1 MNYAGLVEEI
11 LKKYKE
17 ELGINDEV
25 RVKIKKYKTRSAFI
39 NLKTKTIFI
48 NENLLELGEEV
59 LRYLILHELIHLK
72 LNSKYHDSEFNRT
85 LYSYIPPE
93 KVSEL
98 RGLIVGKMLLPSRI
112 NTMNYSTA
120 KWCNDCRQE

>member
-72 LNSKYHDSEFNRT
+72 LNSKYHDASSIE
-85 LYSYIPPE
+85 
-93 KVSEL
+93 
-98 RGLIVGKMLLPSRI
+98 PSTVI
-112 NTMNYSTA
+112 YPLKKSQNYGV
-120 KWCNDCRQE
+120 

>member
-1 MNYAGLVEEI
+1 MNYADLVEKI

-17 ELGINDEV
+17 ALGINDEV
-25 RVKIKKYKTRSAFI
+25 RVKIKKYKTKSAFI

-59 LRYLILHELIHLK
+59 LKYLILHELIHLK
-72 LNSKYHDSEFNRT
+72 LNSKYHGGKFNKI

-98 RGLIVGKMLLPSRI
+98 RGLIVGKLLLLSRI
-112 NTMNYSTA
+112 NTVNYSTV
-120 KWCNDCRQE
+120 KRCNDCQRE

>member
-17 ELGINDEV
+17 ALGINDEV

-72 LNSKYHDSEFNRT
+72 LNSKCHDGEFNRT
-85 LYSYIPPE
+85 LYNYIPPE
-93 KVSEL
+93 KAIEI
-98 RGLIVGKMLLPSRI
+98 RGLIINKLL
-112 NTMNYSTA
+112 ST
-120 KWCNDCRQE
+120 

>member
-17 ELGINDEV
+17 ALGINDEV

-72 LNSKYHDSEFNRT
+72 LNSKYHDGEFNRI

>member
-17 ELGINDEV
+17 ALGINDEI
-25 RVKIKKYKTRSAFI
+25 RVKIKKYKTRPAFI

-72 LNSKYHDSEFNRT
+72 LNSKYHDDKFNRI
-85 LYSYIPPE
+85 LYNYIPPKKAME
-93 KVSEL
+93 I
-98 RGLIVGKMLLPSRI
+98 RGLIINKLLSALKVNP
-112 NTMNYSTA
+112 
-120 KWCNDCRQE
+120 